1 MLLRIATGGCRVSPS
16 VGGTALGTQTT
27 AAVIGNVSWLP
38 SYFVATQTDVDPGIC
53 QTSESST
60 SYLSSAVACAVSS
73 CKADESDIELV
84 LGPLELY
91 CDAIGCTIPAEVVE
105 DAYAAVSSTADS
117 PKPTHA
123 APTTKPAAPK
133 PTTTTQTD
141 DHDDAGADLTSAIST
156 TITKTST
163 DGDGNTLQI
172 IVPIVMGP
180 TQISTGSIITSTV
193 ASGTPVSTI
202 SSPSPSAQ
210 PSAPVPT
217 PGASFTQTSSA
228 SGSEETDAPPP
239 PANGNG
245 SPFENMQAGAG
256 RWTLST
262 PGMALGAFAA
272 LVVRM

>member
-1 MLLRIATGGCRVSPS
+1 MPEYRRES
-16 VGGTALGTQTT
+16 
-27 AAVIGNVSWLP
+27 
-38 SYFVATQTDVDPGIC
+38 GIC

-105 DAYAAVSSTADS
+105 DAYAAVSSTAAADP

-123 APTTKPAAPK
+123 APTTKPAPAAPK
-133 PTTTTQTD
+133 PTTTTQTN

-193 ASGTPVSTI
+193 AGGTPVSTI

-228 SGSEETDAPPP
+228 SGSEETDPP

-256 RWTLST
+256 RWSLST

-272 LVVRM
+272 LVMRM

>member
-1 MLLRIATGGCRVSPS
+1 M
-16 VGGTALGTQTT
+16 
-27 AAVIGNVSWLP
+27 AAVIGNVSSTL
-38 SYFVATQTDVDPGIC
+38 SYFTVSRTDVAPGIC

-105 DAYAAVSSTADS
+105 DAYAAVASTADP

-123 APTTKPAAPK
+123 APTTKPAPAAPK
-133 PTTTTQTD
+133 PPTTTTQTD
-141 DHDDAGADLTSAIST
+141 EHDDAGADLTSAIST

-193 ASGTPVSTI
+193 AGGTPVSTI

-228 SGSEETDAPPP
+228 SGSEETDPP

-256 RWTLST
+256 RWSLST
-262 PGMALGAFAA
+262 PGIALGAFAA
-272 LVVRM
+272 LLLRL